1 MRFSVST
8 PEFTKA
14 VPEYVTVSLTD
25 YGVIELIGPQ
35 SEQFLQGQLSCDL
48 HELSA
53 DNWLYASHCDN
64 KGKALAT
71 LFVVRWGDRFLL
83 ITSNDA
89 LQASISQLQ
98 KFAVFSQ
105 TTIRDASADFPLY
118 GIFGSAA
125 PARVAELLGQS
136 LRIDVAQPVTA
147 SAQQLVLQIGDQPE
161 QYLLVSQTALAT
173 NSDQWLWHLL
183 EIDRG
188 RATLQSATIQQFVP
202 QMLNVQALHGI
213 SFKKGC
219 YIGQETIARMK
230 YLGKQKR
237 ALFHLRGQGQPTQAA
252 AVVEQQL
259 GAHWRTA
266 GTVINAV
273 SRAEHQLDLL
283 AVLPSDLSADTPLRI
298 QGDDT
303 SLLEIYPL
311 PYNLDES

>member
-14 VPEYVTVSLTD
+14 VPEYVTVSLSD

-48 HELSA
+48 RELTA
-53 DNWLYASHCDN
+53 NNWLYASHCDN

-71 LFVVRWGDRFLL
+71 LFVARWADSWLL
-83 ITSNDA
+83 ITSKDA

-98 KFAVFSQ
+98 KFGVFSQ

-118 GIFGSAA
+118 GIFGTAA
-125 PARVAELLGQS
+125 PARVAELLGQA
-136 LRIDVAQPVTA
+136 LGIEGPQPVTA
-147 SAQQLVLQIGDQPE
+147 STQQLVLQIGTEPE
-161 QYLLVSQTALAT
+161 QYLLVSNSPMVV
-173 NSDQWLWHLL
+173 NSDQQQWQQL
-183 EIDRG
+183 EIQRG
-188 RATLQSATIQQFVP
+188 RATLQSATIAQFVP

-237 ALFHLRGQGQPTQAA
+237 ALFHLRGQGLATTAG

-259 GAHWRTA
+259 GANWRTA

-273 SRAEHQLDLL
+273 SRTDHQLELL
-283 AVLPSDLSADTPLRI
+283 AVLPSDLTADIPLRI

-311 PYNLDES
+311 PYTLDES

>member
-1 MRFSVST
+1 MST

-14 VPEYVTVSLTD
+14 VPEYVTVSLSD

-48 HELSA
+48 RELTA
-53 DNWLYASHCDN
+53 NNWLYASHCDN
-64 KGKALAT
+64 KGKALAI
-71 LFVVRWGDRFLL
+71 LFVARWADRLLL
-83 ITSNDA
+83 ITSKDA
-89 LQASISQLQ
+89 LQVSISQLQ
-98 KFAVFSQ
+98 KFGVFSQ

-118 GIFGSAA
+118 GIFGTAA
-125 PARVAELLGQS
+125 PARVAELLGQP
-136 LRIDVAQPVTA
+136 LAVDVAQPVSA
-147 SAQQLVLQIGDQPE
+147 SDDQLVLQVGTDPE
-161 QYLLVSQTALAT
+161 QYLLVRNSTMAT
-173 NSDQWLWHLL
+173 NSDPQLWHLL

-237 ALFHLRGQGQPTQAA
+237 ALFHLRGQGQPTAA
-252 AVVEQQL
+252 GVVVEQQL
-259 GAHWRTA
+259 GANWRTA

-273 SRAEHQLDLL
+273 SRAEHQLELL

>member
-1 MRFSVST
+1 MST

-14 VPEYVTVSLTD
+14 VPEYVTVSLSD
-25 YGVIELIGPQ
+25 YGVIELVGPQ

-48 HELSA
+48 RELTA
-53 DNWLYASHCDN
+53 NNWLYASHCDN

-71 LFVVRWGDRFLL
+71 LFVARWADSWLL
-83 ITSNDA
+83 ITSKDA

-98 KFAVFSQ
+98 KFGVFSQ
-105 TTIRDASADFPLY
+105 TTIRDASDDFPLY
-118 GIFGSAA
+118 GIFGTAA
-125 PARVAELLGQS
+125 PARVAELLGQA
-136 LRIDVAQPVTA
+136 LGIEGPQPVTA
-147 SAQQLVLQIGDQPE
+147 STQQLVLQIGSNPE
-161 QYLLVSQTALAT
+161 QYILVSKNQVAT
-173 NSDQWLWHLL
+173 NSDQQLWQLL

-188 RATLQSATIQQFVP
+188 RATLQSATIAQFVP

-237 ALFHLRGQGQPTQAA
+237 ALFHLRGQGLPTTAG

-259 GAHWRTA
+259 GANWRTA

-273 SRAEHQLDLL
+273 SHTEQHLDLL
-283 AVLPSDLSADTPLRI
+283 AVLPSDLTTDTPLRI

-311 PYNLDES
+311 PYTLDES